1 MSQTTTH
8 TRKSVTTRDVVT
20 VALAAALSVALSF
33 LRLIE
38 LPQGGSITLELL
50 PVFYIAFLRGPW
62 HGVAAG
68 LVSGT
73 IQLILR
79 PFIVHPAQVLL
90 DYPIAMAVAGVAGFL
105 RGLDSDR
112 AVRTGLGAI
121 FGIILVAIGVTGWV
135 QLDRIGNADRVV
147 LSRDGD
153 WSTVVEFAPDTALGD
168 VQARMLTLRERGD
181 GVTDTLTAITSHGD
195 KARVWLTQ
203 AVDRLRTEYTRWFG
217 GIAVLLVMTGG
228 IAVIA
233 RYLSVGTVALGVL
246 IGGALVFTA
255 HFFAGVVFFAQYA
268 PAGSSVWVYSAIY
281 NASYVTPQIVLSLI
295 ILPPLL
301 RRAQRH

>member
-1 MSQTTTH
+1 MNRTALQNRPTI
-8 TRKSVTTRDVVT
+8 TTRDVVT

-62 HGVAAG
+62 HGIAAG
-68 LVSGT
+68 LISGT

-79 PFIVHPAQVLL
+79 PFIVHPVQVLL

-105 RGLDSDR
+105 RGMDSDR
-112 AVRTGLGAI
+112 AVRTGLAAM
-121 FGIILVAIGVTGWV
+121 FGLILVAIGVIGWV

-147 LSRDGD
+147 LTRDGE
-153 WSTVVEFAPDTALGD
+153 WSTVVEFSPDTSLGD
-168 VQARMLTLRERGD
+168 IQGRMLTFRERAD
-181 GVTDTLTAITSHGD
+181 GATDTLTAITSHGE
-195 KARVWLTQ
+195 KARVWMVQ
-203 AVDRLRTEYTRWFG
+203 AVDRLRTEYVRWFG

-228 IAVIA
+228 IAVLA

-246 IGGALVFTA
+246 IGGSLVFAA
-255 HFFAGVVFFAQYA
+255 HFFAGVVFFAKYA
-268 PAGSSVWVYSAIY
+268 PAGSNVWIYSAIY
-281 NASYVTPQIVLSLI
+281 NASYVTPQIVLSLVL
-295 ILPPLL
+295 LPPLL